1 MPDLSAIPSVETLT
15 DLEGKRVLLR
25 TDFNVPLVGG
35 SLRDTF
41 RINTALPTLRLL
53 LSRGARVILVSH
65 RDDGGS
71 LAPVGEYLNTHLPV
85 VFAKDKESIPSAPV
99 VLLEN
104 LRLSPLEE
112 ANDEGFA
119 KELASFADY
128 YVNEAFSASHRAH
141 ASIVGVPKH
150 IPGFAGLRFL
160 QEVKE
165 LSVAFSPEH
174 PFLFILGGA
183 KVETKE
189 PLIKKFLKS
198 ADTLFVGGVLA
209 NDFLTAKGYPVGCSL
224 LSEVPADAELVQHP
238 RVLLPEDVVVI
249 GGEAGKRVATLADV
263 GMEERIVDVGPETLL
278 LLKERIKQ
286 AHLILWNGPLGLY
299 EEGYVDGSLSLGEAL
314 AASSARTILGG
325 GDTLSAL
332 PSAVKEKI
340 SFVSTGGGA
349 MLHFL
354 SEGTLPGIEALSRGE

>member
-1 MPDLSAIPSVETLT
+1 M
-15 DLEGKRVLLR
+15 LLR

-35 SLRDTF
+35 SVRDTL
-41 RINTALPTLRLL
+41 RIDTVLPTLRLL
-53 LSRGARVILVSH
+53 LSRGARVILASH

-71 LAPVGEYLNTHLPV
+71 LAPIGEYLNTHLPV
-85 VFAKDKESIPSAPV
+85 VFAKDKENIPSVPV

-104 LRLSPLEE
+104 LRFSPLEE

-119 KELASFADY
+119 RELASLADY
-128 YVNEAFSASHRAH
+128 YVNEAFAVSHRAH
-141 ASIVGVPKH
+141 TSIVGVPRH

-160 QEVKE
+160 REVKE
-165 LSVAFSPEH
+165 LSAAFSPEH

-209 NDFLTAKGYPVGCSL
+209 NDFLTAKGYPVGRSV
-224 LSEVPADAELVQHP
+224 LSDVPADAELVQHP
-238 RVLLPEDVVVI
+238 RVFLPEDLVVT

-263 GMEERIVDVGPETLL
+263 GQEERIVDVGPETLS
-278 LLKERIKQ
+278 LLKEKIRE
-286 AHLILWNGPLGLY
+286 ARLILWNGPLGLY
-299 EEGYVDGSLSLGEAL
+299 EEGYIEGSLSLGEAL
-314 AASSARTILGG
+314 ASSSAHTILGG

-354 SEGTLPGIEALSRGE
+354 AEGTLPGIEALLEK